1 MLKTRKFVIQETPY
15 FVCSAFC
22 SSFWRLCRDPPQAR
36 ECSVNSAMTTTLHI
50 QELGSP
56 SRMNP
61 TQRTLPISTVS
72 GSSPDKAL
80 VATLAFRRDNHS
92 DYPFIDFVHQSF
104 YLIQCRPT
112 EYLKSDAEAFQARH
126 SVAKQFQLDHRHA
139 LISFGDDESAAASL
153 RVHNGSFND
162 DLG

>member
-15 FVCSAFC
+15 FACSAFC
-22 SSFWRLCRDPPQAR
+22 SSFWRLYRDPPQAR

-72 GSSPDKAL
+72 GSSPDKASRNL
-80 VATLAFRRDNHS
+80 SL
-92 DYPFIDFVHQSF
+92 
-104 YLIQCRPT
+104 
-112 EYLKSDAEAFQARH
+112 
-126 SVAKQFQLDHRHA
+126 
-139 LISFGDDESAAASL
+139 SA
-153 RVHNGSFND
+153 
-162 DLG
+162 